1 MPHVIR
7 RPKSDSS
14 GALVGIWSVLLMAFV
29 MAVLYLG
36 RDVLIP
42 LALAALITFLLSPL
56 VGRLER
62 FLGRVIAVLLVV
74 LLLFLFLGGLGWIL
88 TTQAIDLAARLPD
101 YQANIE
107 SRVRAL
113 QVPMAGRFSRLTS
126 SLEELRKLP
135 GLPGQAQANTPAPQQ
150 PQKKR
155 VEGQSLME
163 AAAQRPVPVRLV
175 ESESRLARFASA
187 ALNAVLSPLG
197 TGALVLLL
205 VVFMLLKREDLRGR
219 FIRLVGHG
227 RISAT
232 AHAMEDASQR
242 VARYLA
248 MQLTVNLVYGL
259 CVAVGLY
266 FIGVPNAAL
275 WGVLAGILRFIPYVG
290 PWIGAAMPL
299 LLSFAVS
306 SSWWTPALTLGL
318 FVVLE
323 SINSN
328 AVEPW
333 LYGSSTGVSSI
344 ALIVAA
350 VFWTWLWGP
359 IGLVLATPLTVCLAV
374 IGRHV
379 PKLEFLSV
387 LLSEEQALDA
397 HEECYHRLVSL
408 QIDEA
413 TEFIENYLKE
423 NSLTKL
429 YDAVLV
435 PVLSSAE
442 LDAKRGLLPA
452 DEHAALLQ
460 NVRELVE
467 ELGAQLPATGT
478 KVEGAAACR
487 VLILP
492 ARAAR
497 DEIAGGML
505 AQLLTQ
511 QGLGAR
517 NAAAA
522 ASADELIHLA
532 LEIDP
537 EAICISVVAPT
548 TVIQARHLATRL
560 RARFSQEVKIVVGL
574 WDAND
579 KLPKASQRLQASGAD
594 EVVTSLAEAVVQLA
608 KFVAPI
614 GDEMLPARI
623 PQDEEERL
631 AEVERLGGLIAE
643 PERVFDRVTKKLAK
657 LFQVPMAL
665 VTLVDRDRQWF
676 KSQFGL
682 PEDLARERSTPRAV
696 SICGHMI
703 AQNATL
709 VVEDLARDRRFA
721 NNPLIKARGFRFYA
735 GAPLRGPGGF
745 AIGSLCLLDMRPRK
759 MTEHELRVLESFA
772 EDLSEEL
779 KSRVSQ
785 TNATTPSQRPDT
797 DKMSAVP

>member
-107 SRVRAL
+107 SRLRAL

-135 GLPGQAQANTPAPQQ
+135 GLPGQA
-150 PQKKR
+150 QKKR

-259 CVAVGLY
+259 CVAVGRY

-359 IGLVLATPLTVCLAV
+359 IGLVLATPL
-374 IGRHV
+374 
-379 PKLEFLSV
+379 
-387 LLSEEQALDA
+387 
-397 HEECYHRLVSL
+397 
-408 QIDEA
+408 
-413 TEFIENYLKE
+413 
-423 NSLTKL
+423 
-429 YDAVLV
+429 
-435 PVLSSAE
+435 
-442 LDAKRGLLPA
+442 
-452 DEHAALLQ
+452 
-460 NVRELVE
+460 
-467 ELGAQLPATGT
+467 
-478 KVEGAAACR
+478 
-487 VLILP
+487 
-492 ARAAR
+492 
-497 DEIAGGML
+497 
-505 AQLLTQ
+505 
-511 QGLGAR
+511 
-517 NAAAA
+517 
-522 ASADELIHLA
+522 
-532 LEIDP
+532 
-537 EAICISVVAPT
+537 
-548 TVIQARHLATRL
+548 
-560 RARFSQEVKIVVGL
+560 
-574 WDAND
+574 
-579 KLPKASQRLQASGAD
+579 
-594 EVVTSLAEAVVQLA
+594 
-608 KFVAPI
+608 
-614 GDEMLPARI
+614 
-623 PQDEEERL
+623 
-631 AEVERLGGLIAE
+631 
-643 PERVFDRVTKKLAK
+643 
-657 LFQVPMAL
+657 
-665 VTLVDRDRQWF
+665 
-676 KSQFGL
+676 
-682 PEDLARERSTPRAV
+682 
-696 SICGHMI
+696 
-703 AQNATL
+703 
-709 VVEDLARDRRFA
+709 
-721 NNPLIKARGFRFYA
+721 
-735 GAPLRGPGGF
+735 
-745 AIGSLCLLDMRPRK
+745 
-759 MTEHELRVLESFA
+759 
-772 EDLSEEL
+772 
-779 KSRVSQ
+779 
-785 TNATTPSQRPDT
+785 
-797 DKMSAVP
+797 